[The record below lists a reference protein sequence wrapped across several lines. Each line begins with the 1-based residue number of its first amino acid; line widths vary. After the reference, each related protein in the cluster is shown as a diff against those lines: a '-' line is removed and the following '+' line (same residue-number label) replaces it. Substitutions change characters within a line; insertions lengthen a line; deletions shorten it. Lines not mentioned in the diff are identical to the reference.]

1 MAEETGPETSANV
14 LTIEIAQA
22 SVSVSY
28 MSSLLRVVQAA
39 LREVALDTD
48 GAREQFESRPQPL
61 LAMPAPAG
69 GDSIA
74 ISFLFVDPRDGN
86 AMEELSAATFGSFL
100 DRLQSHVTSLPQ
112 PSLFGGASRRPARD
126 ADTEVERRM
135 DQVYAELRR
144 ASRVTLRHGGRSL
157 VIEGDRLE
165 VG

>member
-1 MAEETGPETSANV
+1 MTSPPDAPKYV
-14 LTIEIAQA
+14 LSIEIAQA
-22 SVSVSY
+22 TVSVSY

-39 LREVALDTD
+39 VREVALDTG
-48 GAREQFESRPQPL
+48 GAREHFEGKPQPL

-74 ISFLFVDPRDGN
+74 MSFVFVDPQDGSP
-86 AMEELSAATFGSFL
+86 MDELSAATFGSFL
-100 DRLQSHVTSLPQ
+100 DRLQSYVTSLPQ

-126 ADTEVERRM
+126 ASTEVERRM
-135 DQVYAELRR
+135 DQVYAEVRR
-144 ASRVTLRHGGRSL
+144 ASRVTLRHAGRSL

>member
-1 MAEETGPETSANV
+1 MAEGTGPDTSANV
-14 LTIEIAQA
+14 LSIEIAQA

-48 GAREQFESRPQPL
+48 GAREHFEGRPQPL

-74 ISFLFVDPRDGN
+74 MSFVFVDPQDSGPL
-86 AMEELSAATFGSFL
+86 EKLSAATFGSFL
-100 DRLQSHVTSLPQ
+100 DRLQAHVASLPQ
-112 PSLFGGASRRPARD
+112 PSLFGGASRRPTREA
-126 ADTEVERRM
+126 ASEVERRM

-157 VIEGDRLE
+157 AIEGDRLE

>member
-1 MAEETGPETSANV
+1 MTSTPGTPKQV

-39 LREVALDTD
+39 LREVALDTA
-48 GAREQFESRPQPL
+48 GAREHFDSRPQPL

-74 ISFLFVDPRDGN
+74 LSFVFVDPQDGSP
-86 AMEELSAATFGSFL
+86 MDDLSAATFGSFL
-100 DRLQSHVTSLPQ
+100 DRLQAYVTSLPQ
-112 PSLFGGASRRPARD
+112 PSLFGGASRRPTRD
-126 ADTEVERRM
+126 AGTEVERRM

-157 VIEGDRLE
+157 SIEGDRLE

>member
-1 MAEETGPETSANV
+1 MTSTPDTPKYV
-14 LTIEIAQA
+14 LSIEIAQA
-22 SVSVSY
+22 TVSVSY

-39 LREVALDTD
+39 LREVALDTG
-48 GAREQFESRPQPL
+48 GAREHFEGKPQPL

-74 ISFLFVDPRDGN
+74 MSFVFVDPQDGSP
-86 AMEELSAATFGSFL
+86 MEGLSAATFGSFL
-100 DRLQSHVTSLPQ
+100 DRLQAHVTSLPQ

-126 ADTEVERRM
+126 AGTEVERRM

>member
-1 MAEETGPETSANV
+1 MKTTPDTPKYV
-14 LTIEIAQA
+14 LTIEIAEGT
-22 SVSVSY
+22 VSVSY

-48 GAREQFESRPQPL
+48 GAREHFESRPQPL
-61 LAMPAPAG
+61 LAMPALAG

-74 ISFLFVDPRDGN
+74 MSFVFVDPRDDN
-86 AMEELSAATFGSFL
+86 PMDELSAATFGSFL
-100 DRLQSHVTSLPQ
+100 DRLQAYVTSLPQ
-112 PSLFGGASRRPARD
+112 PSLFGGASRRPSRE
-126 ADTEVERRM
+126 ADTEGDRRM

>member
-1 MAEETGPETSANV
+1 MTSTPGTPKQV

-39 LREVALDTD
+39 LREVALDTA
-48 GAREQFESRPQPL
+48 GAREHFDSRPQPL

-74 ISFLFVDPRDGN
+74 LSFVFVDPQDGSP
-86 AMEELSAATFGSFL
+86 MDELSAPTFGSFL
-100 DRLQSHVTSLPQ
+100 DRLQAHVANLPQ
-112 PSLFGGASRRPARD
+112 PSLFGGASRRPTREG
-126 ADTEVERRM
+126 DTEVDRRM

-157 VIEGDRLE
+157 SIEGDRLE

>member
-1 MAEETGPETSANV
+1 MAEETGPDTSANV
-14 LTIEIAQA
+14 LSIEIAQA
-22 SVSVSY
+22 TVSVSY
-28 MSSLLRVVQAA
+28 LSSMLRVLQAA

-48 GAREQFESRPQPL
+48 GARGHFESRPQPL
-61 LAMPAPAG
+61 LAMPALAG

-74 ISFLFVDPRDGN
+74 MSFVFVDPQDGSP
-86 AMEELSAATFGSFL
+86 MDELSAATFGSFL

-112 PSLFGGASRRPARD
+112 PSLFGGASRRPTRE

-157 VIEGDRLE
+157 GIEGDRLE

>member
-1 MAEETGPETSANV
+1 MAEGTGPDTSANA
-14 LTIEIAQA
+14 LSIEIAQA

-48 GAREQFESRPQPL
+48 GAREHFEGRPQPL

-74 ISFLFVDPRDGN
+74 MSFVFVDPQDSSPL
-86 AMEELSAATFGSFL
+86 EKLSAATFGSFL
-100 DRLQSHVTSLPQ
+100 DRLQAHVASLPQ
-112 PSLFGGASRRPARD
+112 PSLFGGASRRPTREA
-126 ADTEVERRM
+126 ASEVERRM

-157 VIEGDRLE
+157 AIEGDRLE

>member
-1 MAEETGPETSANV
+1 MAEGTGPDTSANV
-14 LTIEIAQA
+14 LSIEIAQA

-48 GAREQFESRPQPL
+48 GAREHFEGRPQPL

-74 ISFLFVDPRDGN
+74 MSFVFVDPQDSSPL
-86 AMEELSAATFGSFL
+86 EKLSAATFGSFL
-100 DRLQSHVTSLPQ
+100 DRLQAHVASLPQ
-112 PSLFGGASRRPARD
+112 PSLFGGASRRPTREA
-126 ADTEVERRM
+126 ASEVERRM

-157 VIEGDRLE
+157 AIEGDRLE

>member
-1 MAEETGPETSANV
+1 MTSTPGTPKYV
-14 LTIEIAQA
+14 LAIEIAQA
-22 SVSVSY
+22 TVSVSY

-39 LREVALDTD
+39 LREVALDTG
-48 GAREQFESRPQPL
+48 GAREYFEGRPQPL

-74 ISFLFVDPRDGN
+74 MSFVFVDPQDGSP
-86 AMEELSAATFGSFL
+86 MDGLSAATFGSFL
-100 DRLQSHVTSLPQ
+100 DRLQAYVTSLPQ
-112 PSLFGGASRRPARD
+112 PSLFGGASRRPTREAG
-126 ADTEVERRM
+126 TEVERRM

-157 VIEGDRLE
+157 AIEGDRLE

>member
-1 MAEETGPETSANV
+1 MAEGTGPDTSAKV
-14 LTIEIAQA
+14 LSIEIAQA

-28 MSSLLRVVQAA
+28 MSSLLRVVQAT

-48 GAREQFESRPQPL
+48 GAREHFEGRPQPL

-74 ISFLFVDPRDGN
+74 MSFVFVDPQDSSPL
-86 AMEELSAATFGSFL
+86 EKLSAATFGSFL
-100 DRLQSHVTSLPQ
+100 DRLQAHVASLPQ
-112 PSLFGGASRRPARD
+112 PSLFGGASRRPTREA
-126 ADTEVERRM
+126 ASEVERRM

-157 VIEGDRLE
+157 AIEGDRLE

>member
-1 MAEETGPETSANV
+1 MAEGTGPDTSADV
-14 LTIEIAQA
+14 LSIEIAQA
-22 SVSVSY
+22 TVSVSY

-39 LREVALDTD
+39 LREVALDTA
-48 GAREQFESRPQPL
+48 GSREHFESRPQPL

-74 ISFLFVDPRDGN
+74 LSFVFVDPQDGSP
-86 AMEELSAATFGSFL
+86 MDELSAATFGSFL
-100 DRLQSHVTSLPQ
+100 DRLQSYVTSLPQ
-112 PSLFGGASRRPARD
+112 PSLFGGASRRPTRE

-144 ASRVTLRHGGRSL
+144 ASMVTLRHGGRSL
-157 VIEGDRLE
+157 GIEGDRLE

>member
-1 MAEETGPETSANV
+1 MAEGTGPDTSANV
-14 LTIEIAQA
+14 LNIEIAQA

-48 GAREQFESRPQPL
+48 GAREHFEGRPQPL

-74 ISFLFVDPRDGN
+74 MSFVFVDPQDSSPL
-86 AMEELSAATFGSFL
+86 EKLSAATFGSFL
-100 DRLQSHVTSLPQ
+100 DRLQAHVASLPQ
-112 PSLFGGASRRPARD
+112 PSLFGGASRRPTREA
-126 ADTEVERRM
+126 ASEVERRM

-157 VIEGDRLE
+157 AIEGDRLE

>member
-1 MAEETGPETSANV
+1 MGTPSDTLKHV
-14 LTIEIAQA
+14 LTIEIAEG

-48 GAREQFESRPQPL
+48 GAREHFEKRPQPL
-61 LAMPAPAG
+61 LAMPALAG

-74 ISFLFVDPRDGN
+74 MSFVFVDPQDGSP
-86 AMEELSAATFGSFL
+86 MGELSAATFGSFL
-100 DRLQSHVTSLPQ
+100 DRLQAYVTSLPQ
-112 PSLFGGASRRPARD
+112 PSLFGGASRRPPRE
-126 ADTEVERRM
+126 ADSEVDRRM

-157 VIEGDRLE
+157 AFEGDRLE
-165 VG
+165 IG